1 MNIHIN
7 TSKLWYTL
15 WINLIDLTLD
25 TIAPAWHQV
34 PSYIQLHL
42 NSLID
47 D

>member
-25 TIAPAWHQV
+25 TIAPGPILYPITFKQF
-34 PSYIQLHL
+34 
-42 NSLID
+42 NR
-47 D
+47 